1 MRFLGISLV
10 LFGLRT
16 VFTVPHV
23 FSMPSRESDFINE
36 RGDTMVAGKI
46 ISTDTNFLSVQ
57 NLCQIKVEK
66 HKKSQDRKPCCTN
79 YSL

>member
-10 LFGLRT
+10 LFGLKT
-16 VFTVPHV
+16 VFTVSPV

-46 ISTDTNFLSVQ
+46 ISTNTNFLSVQ
-57 NLCQIKVEK
+57 NLCQIKVK
-66 HKKSQDRKPCCTN
+66 HKKSQDQKPCCTD
-79 YSL
+79 YSP